1 MKTGRNNKTQIHK
14 QKKKLQRV
22 GDHGVNAI
30 GSSVQNGEG
39 IDFFKV
45 LCSDV
50 VSGPSLW
57 WAG

>member
-14 QKKKLQRV
+14 RKKELQRF

-39 IDFFKV
+39 IEFFTV
-45 LCSDV
+45 LFSDV